1 MFAKV
6 APRQIPP
13 TLGYNSQNR
22 AEKDR
27 CGASDASL
35 DECGRTLTRGRT
47 PTAPDG
53 VRFLR
58 AHPFDWRFD
67 GPLALHSRDTA
78 QLILNFL
85 LFLSGGNLGSLTV
98 PVPHGSHSTDST
110 TSTRSRIVV
119 TPSPPPRLS
128 SCRFLVSDGADG

>member
-13 TLGYNSQNR
+13 TLWVQLTKPGREGPLRRIRCITRRVRQNVN
-22 AEKDR
+22 E
-27 CGASDASL
+27 
-35 DECGRTLTRGRT
+35 GRT

-53 VRFLR
+53 LRFLR